1 MAMPELPEV
10 EVVRRGLQHWT
21 SDRVIRDVQ
30 VLHPRAVRRHGA
42 GGPDFENQLRGQALT
57 RVLRR

>member
-1 MAMPELPEV
+1 MPELPEV

-30 VLHPRAVRRHGA
+30 VLHPGQCAATARAVRTSRTSCVA
-42 GGPDFENQLRGQALT
+42 RP
-57 RVLRR
+57 